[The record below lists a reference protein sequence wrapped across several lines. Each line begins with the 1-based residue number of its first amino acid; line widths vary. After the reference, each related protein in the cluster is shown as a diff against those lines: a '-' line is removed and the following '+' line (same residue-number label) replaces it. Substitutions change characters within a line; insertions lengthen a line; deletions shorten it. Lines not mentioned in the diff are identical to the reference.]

1 LISDLGPFIIGFL
14 GLPSASISIIASK
27 PKTYNFSAILAL
39 SPTTNQLTAS
49 GLTLFF
55 S

>member
-1 LISDLGPFIIGFL
+1 MSDLEPFKIGFL
-14 GLPSASISIIASK
+14 GSPSASISIIALK
-27 PKTYNFSAILAL
+27 PKPSNFSAILAL
-39 SPTTNQLTAS
+39 SPTINQLTTS